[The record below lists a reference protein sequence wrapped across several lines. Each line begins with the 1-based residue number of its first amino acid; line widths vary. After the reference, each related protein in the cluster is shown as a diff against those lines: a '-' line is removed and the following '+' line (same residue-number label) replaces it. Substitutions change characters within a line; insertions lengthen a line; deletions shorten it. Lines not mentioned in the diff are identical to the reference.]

1 MKDQVRRIQP
11 TDWEIAE
18 EWLRETDEPDLRA
31 VSACKIDR
39 IGGWQVSVW
48 VMELIRSDPLE
59 SEFCQRIT
67 NALQGV
73 SGVTSAEQQDRE
85 MWFVTGTPSGES
97 LVGTVAHVVDGLAG
111 QARAY
116 IASEF

>member
-1 MKDQVRRIQP
+1 MGGQVQRIQP
-11 TDWEIAE
+11 ADVEIAE

-31 VSACKIDR
+31 VGACRIDR

-48 VMELIRSDPLE
+48 VMEFIRSDPLE

-73 SGVTSAEQQDRE
+73 SGVTSAEQQDQE
-85 MWFVTGTPSGES
+85 MWFVTGSPSGES
-97 LVGTVAHVVDGLAG
+97 LVEAVAHVVDGLAD